1 MSAKSRV
8 VLVVEDSDDCAAT
21 LEIALDGHP
30 GFVVRV
36 SATAEDALQVLENQ
50 DIGAVI
56 TDLHLPVMDGI
67 EFVSRVR
74 RNARFAHLPLL
85 VISGDADPDTPRRA
99 HLAGASAYFAKPYS
113 PGAVRQKLEELIDGR

>member
-21 LEIALDGHP
+21 LEIALDGPP
-30 GFVVRV
+30 GFVVQV

-74 RNARFAHLPLL
+74 RNARFAHLPML

-99 HLAGASAYFAKPYS
+99 QLAGASAYFAKPYS

>member
-30 GFVVRV
+30 GFVVQV

-67 EFVSRVR
+67 ELVSRVR